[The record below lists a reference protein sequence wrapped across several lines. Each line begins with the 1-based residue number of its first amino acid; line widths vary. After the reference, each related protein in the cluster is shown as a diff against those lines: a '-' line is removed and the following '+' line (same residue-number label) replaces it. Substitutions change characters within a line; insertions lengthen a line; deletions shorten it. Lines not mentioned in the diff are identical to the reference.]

1 MTIYRSLTTM
11 ISAAALAASAMAP
24 IATAASADGWRDG
37 RGGHHIARK
46 APRRHH
52 IARKASRRHYIARNA
67 PRRHWRGGRKH
78 HRYVYRHRRRDKT
91 GRYIAIGVGAFML
104 GLIAAQTH
112 RPYYD

>member
-11 ISAAALAASAMAP
+11 IIAAALAASAMAP
-24 IATAASADGWRDG
+24 IATAASADGWRNG

-46 APRRHH
+46 AP
-52 IARKASRRHYIARNA
+52 RRHYIARNA
-67 PRRHWRGGRKH
+67 PRRHWRGGRNH
-78 HRYVYRHRRRDKT
+78 HRYIYRHRRRDKT

>member
-11 ISAAALAASAMAP
+11 IIAAALAASAMAP
-24 IATAASADGWRDG
+24 IATAASADGWRNG
-37 RGGHHIARK
+37 RGGHHV
-46 APRRHH
+46 
-52 IARKASRRHYIARNA
+52 ARNA
-67 PRRHWRGGRKH
+67 PRRHWRGGRNH
-78 HRYVYRHRRRDKT
+78 HRYIYRHRRRDKT

>member
-11 ISAAALAASAMAP
+11 IIAAALAASAMAP
-24 IATAASADGWRDG
+24 IATVASADGWRNG
-37 RGGHHIARK
+37 RGGHHIVRK
-46 APRRHH
+46 AP
-52 IARKASRRHYIARNA
+52 RRHYIARNA
-67 PRRHWRGGRKH
+67 PRRHWRGGRNH
-78 HRYVYRHRRRDKT
+78 HRYIYRHRRRDKT

>member
-11 ISAAALAASAMAP
+11 IIAAALAASAMAP
-24 IATAASADGWRDG
+24 IATVASADGWRNG

-46 APRRHH
+46 AP
-52 IARKASRRHYIARNA
+52 RRHYIARNA
-67 PRRHWRGGRKH
+67 PRRHWRGGRNH
-78 HRYVYRHRRRDKT
+78 HRYIYRHRRRDKT

>member
-1 MTIYRSLTTM
+1 MTIARSLTSM
-11 ISAAALAASAMAP
+11 IIAAALAASAMAP
-24 IATAASADGWRDG
+24 IATVASADGWRNG

-46 APRRHH
+46 AP
-52 IARKASRRHYIARNA
+52 RRHYIARNA
-67 PRRHWRGGRKH
+67 PRRHWRGGRNH
-78 HRYVYRHRRRDKT
+78 HRYIYRHRRRDKT

>member
-11 ISAAALAASAMAP
+11 IIAAALAASAMAP

-46 APRRHH
+46 APRRH
-52 IARKASRRHYIARNA
+52 
-67 PRRHWRGGRKH
+67 WRGGRNH
-78 HRYVYRHRRRDKT
+78 HRYIYRHRRRDKT